1 VPSSASRTFQ
11 AGEGS
16 VIRDSTGLR
25 PPSTLRDQ
33 TRPTVPLQ
41 THRLRTGGV
50 TLTILTFDAS
60 THHLA
65 VVDNEGGP
73 GTGAT
78 SSQAAARSNHA
89 IAGINGGFFTPEG
102 KALGLVIE
110 DRSEFGALNSSSLG
124 AGLYVHDPRAG
135 ATRLVRRGAWSR
147 SGTETHLLQSG
158 PLLVENHALVPG
170 LSNTRPR
177 PRSFLLWD
185 GHQGWAMG
193 HASSIT
199 LAALGVTLAS
209 QPVPAFTIKSA
220 LNLDGGTSS
229 DLWVAATVKG
239 GPASTRRL
247 WSKPA
252 RNYLVLQR
260 SRR

>member
-1 VPSSASRTFQ
+1 
-11 AGEGS
+11 
-16 VIRDSTGLR
+16 
-25 PPSTLRDQ
+25 
-33 TRPTVPLQ
+33 
-41 THRLRTGGV
+41 
-50 TLTILTFDAS
+50 
-60 THHLA
+60 

-78 SSQAAARSNHA
+78 SSRTAARSANA
-89 IAGINGGFFTPEG
+89 VAGINGGFFTPEG
-102 KALGLVIE
+102 QPLGLVIE
-110 DRSEFGALNSSSLG
+110 DRSEFGALNASSLG
-124 AGLYVHDPRAG
+124 AGLYVHDPKAR
-135 ATRLVRRGAWSR
+135 ATRLVRQGAWSR

-158 PLLVENHALVPG
+158 PLLVENQAAVSG

-193 HASSIT
+193 HAGSIT
-199 LAALGVTLAS
+199 LADLGATLAS

-229 DLWVAATVKG
+229 DLWVAATLKG
-239 GPASTRRL
+239 GPASTRRF
-247 WSKPA
+247 WNKPA

-260 SRR
+260 NRP